1 MDVCNMGFYKEPVSY
16 EKTILSD
23 LQGMWDIFRSE
34 VLSNIPNINCTTLM
48 FHIDEAMSW
57 ESVRNLE
64 HMRKTLILIRNII
77 TKEKFDKN
85 IHDILDDLQETLDK
99 AIETQG

>member
-1 MDVCNMGFYKEPVSY
+1 
-16 EKTILSD
+16 
-23 LQGMWDIFRSE
+23 
-34 VLSNIPNINCTTLM
+34 
-48 FHIDEAMSW
+48 MSW